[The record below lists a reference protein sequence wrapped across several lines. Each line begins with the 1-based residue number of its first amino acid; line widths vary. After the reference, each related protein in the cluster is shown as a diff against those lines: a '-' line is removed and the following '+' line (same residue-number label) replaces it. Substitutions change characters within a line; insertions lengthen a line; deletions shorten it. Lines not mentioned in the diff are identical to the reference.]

1 MEAQE
6 RTEIVVALTEQLQE
20 AEEFAGELVVLNVRD
35 QAFGAAR
42 CREHA
47 QIHRLVAPLEG
58 IQVQDAA

>member
-6 RTEIVVALTEQLQE
+6 RTEIVALAEQE
-20 AEEFAGELVVLNVRD
+20 AEEFAGELVVLHVRD

-47 QIHRLVAPLEG
+47 QVHRLVAPLES